1 MAAGGMK
8 QRLVG
13 AVVLLCAGIVL
24 WSLLFTGPKIRQI
37 DRDSQIPPAPE
48 KIRVTVNDPQP
59 RNVEPANT
67 DLSSPPK
74 FDMPVTD
81 QAATQV
87 AEQSA
92 AESSSSTALS
102 AAPSAATKPA
112 PTLPEGAT
120 EHQDAR
126 GLPIAWVVVVGSFAD
141 SGKAESIVQQLKQN
155 GHKAFSE
162 TLNRDGRTLYRVSVG
177 PKLEK
182 SQAEKIKPEIDAL
195 LKVNASVR
203 KFENAR

>member
-74 FDMPVTD
+74 FDMPLTD
-81 QAATQV
+81 QAATQ
-87 AEQSA
+87 ASGQSS
-92 AESSSSTALS
+92 AESSLS
-102 AAPSAATKPA
+102 PAPSAATKPA